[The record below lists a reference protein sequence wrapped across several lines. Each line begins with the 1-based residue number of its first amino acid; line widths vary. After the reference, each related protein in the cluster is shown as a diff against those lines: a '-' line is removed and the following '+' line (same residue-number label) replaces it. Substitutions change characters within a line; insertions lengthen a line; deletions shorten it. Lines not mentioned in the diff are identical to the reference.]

1 MSQFGATYVTGF
13 YNEES
18 FVDSPLFM
26 PYPDYGL
33 EVHRHLSLMHFLEI
47 ESAGDHSEFPLTKKI
62 RKILMTYCYP

>member
-1 MSQFGATYVTGF
+1 LISQFETTHVTGF

-33 EVHRHLSLMHFLEI
+33 EVHLHLSLMHFIEI
-47 ESAGDHSEFPLTKKI
+47 KSAGDHSEFPLAKKI
-62 RKILMTYCYP
+62 RPIT